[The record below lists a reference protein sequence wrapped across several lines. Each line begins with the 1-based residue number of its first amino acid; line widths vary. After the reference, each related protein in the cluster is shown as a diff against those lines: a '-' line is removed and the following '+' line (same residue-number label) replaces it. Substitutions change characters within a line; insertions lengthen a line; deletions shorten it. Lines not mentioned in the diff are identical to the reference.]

1 MNIMEN
7 DVKTA
12 LKQLVINNF
21 HDFSSYDEDDE
32 IWDLP
37 EFPEQGL
44 NSADF
49 IKLIV
54 SIEKRFKIVFEEEYL
69 YSGRLKC
76 FNDLVKYIET
86 KIE

>member
-1 MNIMEN
+1 MERNI
-7 DVKTA
+7 KTE
-12 LKQLVINNF
+12 LKRLVIDNF
-21 HDFSSYDEDDE
+21 HDFSSYSEDDE

-54 SIEKRFKIVFEEEYL
+54 SIEKKFKIVFEEEYL
-69 YSGRLKC
+69 YSGKLKC
-76 FNDLVKYIET
+76 FNDLVNYIEK

>member
-1 MNIMEN
+1 MVRNINTE
-7 DVKTA
+7 
-12 LKQLVINNF
+12 LKRLVIDNF
-21 HDFSSYDEDDE
+21 HDFSGYDENDE

-54 SIEKRFKIVFEEEYL
+54 SIEKQFNIVFEEEYL
-69 YSGRLKC
+69 YSGKLKC
-76 FNDLVKYIET
+76 FNDLVVYIEK